1 MSADKQQY
9 ENDFDKMLK
18 GALRTRSGHVPG
30 EFADNVLRRAQV
42 LDEQKILAKVILQER
57 LALAMCITIALAA
70 IAAVVAY
77 SQTLPTAWT
86 GLKSLFYGIAKQ
98 IALMPQYD
106 GLFGIVTAGVI
117 GFAVYS
123 FFNLLFADR

>member
-1 MSADKQQY
+1 MSADKQQF

-18 GALRTRSGHVPG
+18 GALRTRTVHVP
-30 EFADNVLRRAQV
+30 EDFADNVLKRAQA

-77 SQTLPTAWT
+77 SKALPAAWT
-86 GLKSLFYGIAKQ
+86 NLKSLFYYSAKQ
-98 IALMPQYD
+98 IA
-106 GLFGIVTAGVI
+106 
-117 GFAVYS
+117 
-123 FFNLLFADR
+123 